1 MCTCTHTHTH
11 IPFAVDAFA
20 SEIKDILQGGA
31 QATSFREVMPQELP
45 VDTALIASNSNNHAL
60 ALSMLDVILHARS
73 RDRSQPSEMART
85 HEALEAHIR
94 SCMALKRQP
103 MRLEEMQGHGLTPTK
118 PTSELWSLSVTAHS
132 LAEDPRAAFEI
143 IEYLSANF
151 GATVGAYAEADTC
164 ASAVCNG
171 LVLMCTR
178 RLETLSEQAGGISI
192 GFCND
197 ILAKILRSAGGRLDM
212 GSWAD
217 VMRVM
222 HSCGADFDVETHKL
236 TLYAALAARNLVMC
250 RYASICT
257 CLYAQTGTDV
267 MYDIVCMS
275 LCICIC
281 RPEAL

>member
-1 MCTCTHTHTH
+1 MHTHVSAHTHTHTH
-11 IPFAVDAFA
+11 KPFAVDAFA

-31 QATSFREVMPQELP
+31 QVAAFREVMPQELP
-45 VDTALIASNSNNHAL
+45 VDTALIASNSHNHAL
-60 ALSMLDVILHARS
+60 ALSMLDVILNVRR
-73 RDRSQPSEMART
+73 RDRSQTGEMVRAS
-85 HEALEAHIR
+85 EALEAHIR
-94 SCMALKRQP
+94 SSMALKQQP
-103 MRLEEMQGHGLTPTK
+103 MRLEEMQAHGLIPNK

-143 IEYLSANF
+143 IDYLYANF
-151 GATVGAYAEADTC
+151 AATVGAYAEADAC

-178 RLETLSEQAGGISI
+178 RLETLSEQAGGVSV

-222 HSCGADFDVETHKL
+222 HNCGADFDVESHKL
-236 TLYAALAARNLVMC
+236 TLYAALAARNLAMC
-250 RYASICT
+250 R
-257 CLYAQTGTDV
+257 
-267 MYDIVCMS
+267 
-275 LCICIC
+275 
-281 RPEAL
+281 